1 MSVSVGRKPER
12 AVHAKIRDSKNKTKQ
27 NKHDHRSTSSSTMFF
42 WIGTFY
48 PRNVYSPSVAAYA
61 GLYPVTILI
70 HPGGIIPIEDCRV
83 FVMRRRVT
91 FHLTCPIL
99 FHQIYHS
106 YNHTSQSS
114 IQSYKS
120 CRHSGIHTYTHSC
133 IYNKDNIMRTWLH

>member
-1 MSVSVGRKPER
+1 MRFFDHK
-12 AVHAKIRDSKNKTKQ
+12 KKKNKK
-27 NKHDHRSTSSSTMFF
+27 NKIIIIIIIISMTTEALALLPCFLDWHVL
-42 WIGTFY
+42 

-61 GLYPVTILI
+61 GLYSVTILI

-91 FHLTCPIL
+91 FNLTCPIL
-99 FHQIYHS
+99 FHPIYHS
-106 YNHTSQSS
+106 YNHPSQSS

>member
-1 MSVSVGRKPER
+1 MTTEALALLPCFLDWHVL
-12 AVHAKIRDSKNKTKQ
+12 
-27 NKHDHRSTSSSTMFF
+27 
-42 WIGTFY
+42 

-61 GLYPVTILI
+61 GLYSVTILI

-106 YNHTSQSS
+106 HNHTSQSS

-120 CRHSGIHTYTHSC
+120 CRHSGIHTFMRIHIHAYTIKTISC
-133 IYNKDNIMRTWLH
+133 VHGCINHHESCFNYLSISINHE